1 MARTTARAAVM
12 QMIFEHMA
20 GGEGGEETLQMV
32 YEALRKE
39 GLPGVDRISENE
51 PSESDRAYIT
61 EVLDGVLAHLDELDE
76 AIQAA
81 SPRWEISR
89 MPHVDLTILRM
100 AAWEIL
106 YEEGIPGRHQR
117 GSQPRQPLLR
127 ADERPLRQRRTGYD
141 SAQKAGGKPVKR
153 VVVGLDTSCY
163 TTSAAA
169 VTAEGNVIASC
180 RKLLPVPQGQRGL
193 RQSEAVFTH
202 VRQLPGLIEEL
213 SAYLTDCEI
222 VAVCAS
228 RRPRDEEASYMP
240 VFQAGDAQ
248 GRSLAALLRVPC
260 FATTHQRGH
269 VEAAK
274 VDSGVAAG
282 DLLAVHLSGGTT
294 EVLSLVDDRLT
305 LLGGTL
311 DLHAGQVVDRTG
323 VALGLPFPAGP
334 HLEELAV
341 RGTARALLPVAM
353 ADGGLYCHL
362 SGAETQVQRW
372 IAQGMMPKED
382 IAREVYDLL
391 ARTVSRM
398 VTAASQQTGIRQVL
412 IAGGV
417 ASSRLFRELVTQ
429 RTAKRQPDLRVRF
442 GRPEYSGDN
451 AVGVALIGARKWR
464 EQQALKE
471 IEYGSTDTGR

>member
-1 MARTTARAAVM
+1 MK
-12 QMIFEHMA
+12 H
-20 GGEGGEETLQMV
+20 
-32 YEALRKE
+32 
-39 GLPGVDRISENE
+39 
-51 PSESDRAYIT
+51 
-61 EVLDGVLAHLDELDE
+61 
-76 AIQAA
+76 
-81 SPRWEISR
+81 
-89 MPHVDLTILRM
+89 
-100 AAWEIL
+100 
-106 YEEGIPGRHQR
+106 
-117 GSQPRQPLLR
+117 
-127 ADERPLRQRRTGYD
+127 
-141 SAQKAGGKPVKR
+141 

-163 TTSAAA
+163 TTSVAA
-169 VTAEGNVIASC
+169 VTAEGEVIASC

-202 VRQLPGLIEEL
+202 IRQLPGLVEALAEQ
-213 SAYLTDCEI
+213 LTDCEI

-274 VDSGVAAG
+274 VDSGVMPG

-341 RGTARALLPVAM
+341 RGTARAMLPVSM
-353 ADGGLYCHL
+353 TDGGLHCHL
-362 SGAETQVQRW
+362 SGAETQIQRW
-372 IAQGMMPKED
+372 IAQGDMPQEN

-391 ARTVSRM
+391 ARTVARM
-398 VTAASQQTGIRQVL
+398 VTAASAQTGIQQVL

-417 ASSRLFRELVTQ
+417 ASSKLFRELVRQ
-429 RTAKRQPDLRVRF
+429 RIAKRQVNLRVHF
-442 GRPEYSGDN
+442 GSPEYSGDN

-464 EQQALKE
+464 EQQGIKE
-471 IEYGSTDTGR
+471 TEHGGTVTGR